1 MGAAGVFQG
10 SFILYPEMNTD
21 VSENPE
27 DIQNQVARLSAE
39 LGMHKTVRTR
49 FSAYIRQ
56 SGPDSGPGVQME
68 VLKTLQVI
76 CSWLESDLAESKHAA
91 MACT

>member
-39 LGMHKTVRTR
+39 LGMNKAVRTR
-49 FSAYIRQ
+49 IWQ
-56 SGPDSGPGVQME
+56 N
-68 VLKTLQVI
+68 
-76 CSWLESDLAESKHAA
+76 
-91 MACT
+91 